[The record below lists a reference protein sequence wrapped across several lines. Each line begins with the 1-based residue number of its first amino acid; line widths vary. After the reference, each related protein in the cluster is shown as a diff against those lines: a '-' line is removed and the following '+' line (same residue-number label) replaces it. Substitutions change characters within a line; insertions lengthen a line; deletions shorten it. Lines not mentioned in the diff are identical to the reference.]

1 MSVIVTGAVGQLG
14 RELCRQLGSA
24 AVAADLPT
32 LDITDPQQVQELL
45 ARVQPEAVIN
55 CAAYTLVDRAETEAE
70 VCAA

>member
-1 MSVIVTGAVGQLG
+1 MSCVDSSA
-14 RELCRQLGSA
+14 SA

-55 CAAYTLVDRAETEAE
+55 CGTAYTLVDRAETEAE